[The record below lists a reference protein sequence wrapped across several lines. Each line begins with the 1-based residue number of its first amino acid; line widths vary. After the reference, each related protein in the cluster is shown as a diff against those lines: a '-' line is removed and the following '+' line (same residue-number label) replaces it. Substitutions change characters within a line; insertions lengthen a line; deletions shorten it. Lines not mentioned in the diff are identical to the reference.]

1 METDLQRRAEWKN
14 DLLLLVFSI
23 LMGAAAGWIIWVY
36 LRAVGWMMGLLWE
49 YLPGRLSFRWYP
61 LIVCLAG
68 GLFMGILHLRYPHY
82 PEDMETVMRKVEC
95 DRHYDYQ
102 HMPCMLLAAFIPLV
116 VGASVGPEAGM
127 VGVIAGLCC
136 WVGDNIHFAKAKK
149 DAYSRVGAAAA
160 LGVLF
165 SAPLFGILSVAEEGE
180 SIPQEQR
187 KESRSFMLI
196 TYGLAMAGGLGVFRM
211 LSEHFGK
218 VMSDFLSF
226 GAVEMTRMDYM
237 MIPVYAL
244 AGTLVFILYDLSDKL
259 MIFLTRWIPVPIREL
274 LGGIVLGICGMF
286 IPMLMFSGEA
296 QMEELMAE
304 LSNYTPAFLLAIC
317 LLKLALTSFCIR
329 SGLRGGYI
337 FAVLF
342 AGTCMGFCV
351 AMQVFGEAVASHA
364 AFAAALVNAAA
375 LGGLMK
381 KPVAASVLLL
391 LCFPPAVLFYSVLAA
406 SAGSF
411 VGRKL
416 NR

>member
-1 METDLQRRAEWKN
+1 M
-14 DLLLLVFSI
+14 
-23 LMGAAAGWIIWVY
+23 
-36 LRAVGWMMGLLWE
+36 
-49 YLPGRLSFRWYP
+49 
-61 LIVCLAG
+61 
-68 GLFMGILHLRYPHY
+68 
-82 PEDMETVMRKVEC
+82 
-95 DRHYDYQ
+95 
-102 HMPCMLLAAFIPLV
+102 
-116 VGASVGPEAGM
+116 
-127 VGVIAGLCC
+127 
-136 WVGDNIHFAKAKK
+136 
-149 DAYSRVGAAAA
+149 GAAAA

-317 LLKLALTSFCIR
+317 LLKLALTSFCGEVISSRCFLRAHAWAFVSQCR
-329 SGLRGGYI
+329 SSERQSLRMRPSQRRSSTQRPWAGL
-337 FAVLF
+337 
-342 AGTCMGFCV
+342 
-351 AMQVFGEAVASHA
+351 
-364 AFAAALVNAAA
+364 
-375 LGGLMK
+375 
-381 KPVAASVLLL
+381 
-391 LCFPPAVLFYSVLAA
+391 
-406 SAGSF
+406 
-411 VGRKL
+411 
-416 NR
+416 